1 MSVSA
6 LSTYLKK
13 TDPENINTELL
24 AYIANLTA
32 IQSVSPEIAS
42 SIVKELRD
50 QREYLK
56 LIASENYSS
65 LPVQLASGNLLTDKY
80 SEGFPKHRFYAGC
93 DNVDDVENFAADAAC
108 KLFGAEHAYVQPHSG
123 SDANMI
129 ASWAIINACV
139 SIPELKKLNIAD
151 PSEASRE
158 EWNTIRKACSSQ
170 KLLGMNY
177 SAGGHLTHGYRQNI
191 SAQIFDAYYYGVNP
205 ETGLID
211 YDDLRKKAL
220 EIKPLVLLA
229 GYSAYP
235 RSIDFSIMKEIA
247 DSVNAVLWVDMAHF
261 AGLVAGKVFQ
271 GKENPVEYADIV
283 TTTTHKTLRGP
294 RGGMVLCK
302 NWLKDHVNKG
312 CPLVIGGPLPHAMAA
327 KALAFVE
334 AQKDDF
340 KSYAASI
347 VHNAQALAEAF
358 KQLGFKIATGGTDNH
373 MLLLDVTP
381 FGLTGKQAEYILREC
396 GITLNRNS
404 LPNDQ
409 NGPWYT
415 SGLRIGTPA
424 ITSLGMGTEE
434 MKEVADIIKSVLDAA
449 QPALIS
455 EGENK
460 GKLSRANTLIDEK
473 IKENSRTRVKELLN
487 TFLLYPNLDLD
498 FLMEYFLG

>member
-1 MSVSA
+1 MGVSA
-6 LSTYLKK
+6 LSTYLKNTK
-13 TDPENINTELL
+13 PENINTELA

-32 IQSVSPEIAS
+32 VQSVSPEIAS

-65 LPVQLASGNLLTDKY
+65 IPSQLASGNLLTDKY
-80 SEGFPKHRFYAGC
+80 SEGFPNHRFYAGC
-93 DNVDDVENFAADAAC
+93 DNVDDVENFAANAAC
-108 KLFGAEHAYVQPHSG
+108 ELFGADHAYVQPHSG

-139 SIPELKKLNIAD
+139 SIPEMKKLKITD

-158 EWNTIRKACSSQ
+158 EWNTIRKACGNQ
-170 KLLGMNY
+170 KMLGMNY
-177 SAGGHLTHGYRQNI
+177 YAGGHLTHGYRQNL
-191 SAQIFDAYYYGVNP
+191 SAQLFDAYYYGVN
-205 ETGLID
+205 EQNGLID
-211 YDDLRKKAL
+211 YEELREQAL
-220 EIKPLVLLA
+220 QIRPLVLLA

-235 RSIDFSIMKEIA
+235 RTIDFSIMREIA

-261 AGLVAGKVFQ
+261 AGLVAGKVLQ

-302 NWLKDHVNKG
+302 NWLRDHVNKG

-327 KALAFVE
+327 KAIALVE
-334 AQKDDF
+334 ARKDEF
-340 KSYAASI
+340 KSYAAKI
-347 VHNAQALAEAF
+347 VQNAQALADSF
-358 KQLGFKIATGGTDNH
+358 KQSGFKVATGGTDNH

-381 FGLTGKQAEYILREC
+381 FGLTGKQAEYTLREC
-396 GITLNRNS
+396 GITVNRNS
-404 LPNDQ
+404 LPNDK

-424 ITSLGMGTEE
+424 ITSLGMGTDE
-434 MKEVADIIKSVLDAA
+434 MKEIADIIKTVIDAA
-449 QPALIS
+449 KPAIIA

-460 GKLSRANTLIDEK
+460 GKTSKANTVIDDK
-473 IKENSRTRVKELLN
+473 IKENSRTRVKALLDR
-487 TFLLYPNLDLD
+487 FVLYPNLDLE
-498 FLMEYFLG
+498 FLMEQFLI